1 MDWVQLVQNRDQW
14 MPLMNTITDLLSSRK
29 LGNFL
34 TSWATINF
42 SRKTLLCRFH

>member
-1 MDWVQLVQNRDQW
+1 VAQIHLAHDELYEHNNEPCFYKR
-14 MPLMNTITDLLSSRK
+14 

-42 SRKTLLCRFH
+42 SSRNLSLWVT